1 MKLDRLKLPHV
12 RMTSKDL
19 DVENALRVKLYG
31 RPADVE
37 KAWLVVAKAR
47 LRQACDPT
55 SRLLTLARP
64 IGATG
69 VRMAEAPEVRAQS
82 VPLVHPKR
90 RCQGP
95 LGGPTSGSSWM
106 FVD

>member
-19 DVENALRVKLYG
+19 DVDNALRVKLYG

-55 SRLLTLARP
+55 SRLVTLARP

-69 VRMAEAPEVRAQS
+69 VRMAEAEVALGLNRCPWCTRKGVVRGLWVDPRVAQAGC
-82 VPLVHPKR
+82 L
-90 RCQGP
+90 
-95 LGGPTSGSSWM
+95 
-106 FVD
+106 